1 MAQSIDLRIFQLL
14 TARLC
19 HDLVGPVGAASNG
32 AELLNELGGEESGDV
47 VELIA
52 DSTLKAT
59 NRLRYYR
66 VAYGLADGVV
76 NTAEDA
82 RGLASAMFSDQR
94 FSLDWPAEPSG
105 LPAGSARLADSVG
118 KLLLNMLLLAAEAMG
133 REGTLTV
140 KVEAGAGG
148 TSLDILGH
156 GPDVALDPETL
167 AGLGATA
174 SVEALTPRS
183 VQGYFTARLA
193 EYLGAAL
200 AVEPRDQAVRI
211 SCTLASG
218 PPS

>member
-1 MAQSIDLRIFQLL
+1 MTQSIDLRIFQLL

-32 AELLNELGGEESGDV
+32 AELLNELGGEEGGDV

-82 RGLASAMFSDQR
+82 RGLAAAMFSDQR
-94 FSLDWPAEPSG
+94 FSLDWPPEPSG
-105 LPAGSARLADSVG
+105 LPTGPARLVDAAG

-133 REGTLTV
+133 REGSLTV
-140 KVEAGAGG
+140 KVEIGAGG
-148 TSLDILGH
+148 TRLDILAH

-167 AGLGATA
+167 AGLSAGA
-174 SVEALTPRS
+174 SLEALTPRS

-193 EYLGAAL
+193 EFRGAAL
-200 AVEPRDQAVRI
+200 LVEPLDQAVRLT
-211 SCTLASG
+211 CTLASD
-218 PPS
+218 PPA